1 MPPADADENLSLLPL
16 SRAEPPMN
24 PDELYQRAATG
35 DDTSL
40 DELLARYLP
49 NLHAYVHVR
58 MQGGLRARESSMD
71 VVQSVCRAALAER
84 GRFDFR
90 GEESFRAWLF
100 TTALNKIRD
109 KHRLHHREARDV
121 RREEQD
127 VTLEAVVANSM
138 LSPSEDAV
146 AAERARA
153 VHRALAI
160 LPEDYREVISLA
172 RVVGLPHKAIA
183 EVMDRSEEATR
194 QLLGRALAQFAIEMQ
209 RLGGDF

>member
-1 MPPADADENLSLLPL
+1 MQ
-16 SRAEPPMN
+16 
-24 PDELYQRAATG
+24 PDELYRRAVTG
-35 DDTSL
+35 DGNSL

-49 NLHAYVHVR
+49 NLHTYVHLR
-58 MQGGLRARESSMD
+58 MHGGLRARESSMD

-121 RREEQD
+121 RREESD
-127 VTLEAVVANSM
+127 AAVDALVANTF
-138 LSPSEDAV
+138 LSPSEDAI
-146 AAERARA
+146 ATERARA
-153 VHRALAI
+153 VRQALAA
-160 LPEDYREVISLA
+160 LPEDYREVITLA
-172 RVVGLPHKAIA
+172 RIVGLPHRAIA

-194 QLLGRALAQFAIEMQ
+194 QLLTRALAQFTIEMQ
-209 RLGGDF
+209 RLGSQF